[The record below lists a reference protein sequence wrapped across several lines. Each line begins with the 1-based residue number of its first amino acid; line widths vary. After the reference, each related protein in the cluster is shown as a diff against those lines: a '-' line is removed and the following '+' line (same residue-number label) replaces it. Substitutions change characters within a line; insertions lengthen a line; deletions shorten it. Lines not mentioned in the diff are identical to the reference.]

1 MKNYNINTEAAKIPA
16 VSSCKIDKYEYR
28 TGEEVLPSSQSQSQS
43 KYRRNQIYIPSSRKN
58 VWKKKKI
65 KDAAEKQRGTIE
77 EAAEK
82 QKKYLQT
89 LNTDQQLQ
97 LIDDLFTKNFLTTE
111 AKDELA

>member
-1 MKNYNINTEAAKIPA
+1 MK
-16 VSSCKIDKYEYR
+16 
-28 TGEEVLPSSQSQSQS
+28 
-43 KYRRNQIYIPSSRKN
+43 
-58 VWKKKKI
+58 KKKKI

>member
-1 MKNYNINTEAAKIPA
+1 MK
-16 VSSCKIDKYEYR
+16 
-28 TGEEVLPSSQSQSQS
+28 
-43 KYRRNQIYIPSSRKN
+43 
-58 VWKKKKI
+58 KKKKI
-65 KDAAEKQRGTIE
+65 KDASEKQRGTIE

-89 LNTDQQLQ
+89 LNTGQQLQ

>member
-1 MKNYNINTEAAKIPA
+1 MNIVQVKRITF
-16 VSSCKIDKYEYR
+16 
-28 TGEEVLPSSQSQSQS
+28 QS
-43 KYRRNQIYIPSSRKN
+43 KPKSIKVQNKPSLHTLLQEKYLK
-58 VWKKKKI
+58 KKKKI
-65 KDAAEKQRGTIE
+65 KDASEKQRGTIE

-89 LNTDQQLQ
+89 LNTGQQLQ

>member
-1 MKNYNINTEAAKIPA
+1 MNIVQVKKYYLPVKAKVNQSIEETKFTYPPLG
-16 VSSCKIDKYEYR
+16 KIFE
-28 TGEEVLPSSQSQSQS
+28 
-43 KYRRNQIYIPSSRKN
+43 
-58 VWKKKKI
+58 KKKKM